1 MSAPW
6 ANSKFLIPALNE
18 EESLPKVLDSLFEF
32 GILPRQILI
41 LDNGSKDSTPQI
53 AIDSG
58 VILVQEQKRGYG
70 AACLAGIHYLQE
82 RKISPEFI
90 VFMDADGS
98 DDLKNLED
106 LFSKFS
112 EDPNT
117 NFVIG
122 SRTLGN
128 AEPGSL
134 SFLQKFGNWLSC
146 FLIRI
151 FYGIRFTDLG
161 PFRVL
166 RWQSLLDLDLQDPTW
181 GWNLEMQIKA
191 VRKKFKI
198 QEVPVNYRTRKSGKS
213 KISGNLIGSLK
224 AGVKI
229 LYIFF
234 KLTFFESK
242 SR

>member
-18 EESLPKVLDSLFEF
+18 EESLPKVLDSLFDI
-32 GILPRQILI
+32 GILPGQILI

-53 AIDSG
+53 AIDAG
-58 VILVQEQKRGYG
+58 VILIQEPTRGYG
-70 AACLAGIHYLQE
+70 AACLAGIRYLQE

-98 DDLKNLED
+98 DDLGNLND
-106 LFSKFS
+106 LFFAFS
-112 EDPNT
+112 QDPNT

-134 SFLQKFGNWLSC
+134 SFLQKFGNRLSC
-146 FLIRI
+146 FLIRT
-151 FYGIRFTDLG
+151 FYGVVFTDLG
-161 PFRVL
+161 PFRIL
-166 RWQSLLDLDLQDPTW
+166 RWQSLLQLNLQDLTW

-191 VRKKFKI
+191 VRNGFKI
-198 QEVPVNYRTRKSGKS
+198 KEVPVHYRKRNGGKS
-213 KISGNLIGSLK
+213 KISGNLVGSLK

-234 KLTFFESK
+234 KLTFST
-242 SR
+242 

>member
-18 EESLPKVLDSLFEF
+18 EESLPKVLDSLFEL
-32 GILPRQILI
+32 GISPKQILI

-53 AIDSG
+53 AIDAG
-58 VILVQEQKRGYG
+58 VILVQEPKRGYG

-82 RKISPEFI
+82 KKISPEFI

-98 DDLKNLED
+98 DDLDNLKD
-106 LFSKFS
+106 LFFPFS
-112 EDPNT
+112 QEPNT

-146 FLIRI
+146 FLIRT
-151 FYGIRFTDLG
+151 FYGVKFTDLG

-166 RWQSLLDLDLQDPTW
+166 RWQSLLDLHLQDPTW

-191 VRKKFKI
+191 IRKKFKI
-198 QEVPVNYRTRKSGKS
+198 QEVPVQYRRRKGGKS

-234 KLTFFESK
+234 KLTFFSA
-242 SR
+242 

>member
-18 EESLPKVLDSLFEF
+18 EETLPKVLDSLFRF
-32 GILPRQILI
+32 GILPEQILI
-41 LDNGSKDSTPQI
+41 LDNGSKDSTPAI
-53 AIDSG
+53 AIDAG
-58 VILVQEQKRGYG
+58 VILVQEPKKGYG

-98 DDLKNLED
+98 DDLNNLED
-106 LFSKFS
+106 LFSVFS
-112 EDPNT
+112 RDPNT

-122 SRTLGN
+122 SRNLGY

-146 FLIRI
+146 FLIRS
-151 FYGIRFTDLG
+151 FYGVKFTDLG
-161 PFRVL
+161 PFRIL
-166 RWQSLLDLDLQDPTW
+166 RWRSLLDLDLQDLTW

-191 VRKKFKI
+191 IRNGFTI
-198 QEVPVNYRTRKSGKS
+198 QEVPVHYRNRKGGKS
-213 KISGNLIGSLK
+213 KISGNLIGSFK
-224 AGVKI
+224 AGTKI

-234 KLTFFESK
+234 KLTFFENRPK
-242 SR
+242 

>member
-1 MSAPW
+1 MLAPW

-18 EESLPKVLDSLFEF
+18 EEALPKVLESLFGS
-32 GILPRQILI
+32 GILPEQVLI

-53 AIDSG
+53 AIDTG
-58 VILVQEQKRGYG
+58 VILVQEPKRGYG
-70 AACLAGIHYLQE
+70 AACLAGIRYLLE
-82 RKISPEFI
+82 RKISPDFI

-98 DDLKNLED
+98 DDLRNLKD
-106 LFSKFS
+106 LFSAFS
-112 EDPNT
+112 QDPNT
-117 NFVIG
+117 DFVIG

-146 FLIRI
+146 FLIRT
-151 FYGIRFTDLG
+151 FYGVKFTDLG
-161 PFRVL
+161 PFRIL
-166 RWQSLLDLDLQDPTW
+166 RWKSLLDLNLQDPTW

-191 VRKKFKI
+191 IRKKFKI
-198 QEVPVNYRTRKSGKS
+198 QEVPVHYEKRKGGKS

-224 AGVKI
+224 AGTKI

-234 KLTFFESK
+234 KLTFFST
-242 SR
+242 

>member
-1 MSAPW
+1 MKAPW

-18 EESLPKVLDSLFEF
+18 EESLPKVLDSLFGF
-32 GILPRQILI
+32 GILPGQILI
-41 LDNGSKDSTPQI
+41 LDNGSKDLTPQI
-53 AIDSG
+53 AINAG
-58 VILVQEQKRGYG
+58 VILIQEPKRGYG
-70 AACLAGIHYLQE
+70 AACLAGIHYLLE

-90 VFMDADGS
+90 IFMDADGS
-98 DDLKNLED
+98 DDLNNLKD
-106 LFSKFS
+106 LFSAFS
-112 EDPNT
+112 QDPNT

-128 AEPGSL
+128 VEPGSL

-146 FLIRI
+146 FLIRL
-151 FYGIRFTDLG
+151 FYGVKFTDLG

-191 VRKKFKI
+191 IRKKFKI
-198 QEVPVNYRTRKSGKS
+198 KEVPVNYSRRKGGKS
-213 KISGNLIGSLK
+213 KISGNLVGSLK
-224 AGVKI
+224 AGAKI

-234 KLTFFESK
+234 KLTFFSI
-242 SR
+242 

>member
-1 MSAPW
+1 MQTPW

-18 EESLPKVLDSLFEF
+18 EESLPKVLDSLFES
-32 GILPRQILI
+32 GILPEQVLI

-53 AIDSG
+53 AIDAG
-58 VILVQEQKRGYG
+58 VILVQEPKRGYG
-70 AACLAGIHYLQE
+70 AACLAGIQYLQE
-82 RKISPEFI
+82 RKISPDFI

-98 DDLKNLED
+98 DDLRNLKD
-106 LFSKFS
+106 LFSVFS
-112 EDPNT
+112 HDPNT

-128 AEPGSL
+128 AERGSL
-134 SFLQKFGNWLSC
+134 TFLQRFGNRLSC
-146 FLIRI
+146 FLIQT
-151 FYGIRFTDLG
+151 FYGVKFTDLG

-166 RWQSLLDLDLQDPTW
+166 KWQSLLDLDLQDPTW

-191 VRKKFKI
+191 IRKKFRI
-198 QEVPVNYRTRKSGKS
+198 REVPVNYEIRKGGKS
-213 KISGNLIGSLK
+213 KISGNLVGSLK

-234 KLTFFESK
+234 KLTFFDKNSK
-242 SR
+242 